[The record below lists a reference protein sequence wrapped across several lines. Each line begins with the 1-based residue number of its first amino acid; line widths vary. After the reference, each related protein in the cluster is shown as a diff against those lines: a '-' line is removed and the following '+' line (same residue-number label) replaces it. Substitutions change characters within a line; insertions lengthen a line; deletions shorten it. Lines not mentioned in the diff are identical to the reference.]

1 MSPAAV
7 NKLREAEKI
16 RTQYSTSTYSTS
28 SGLNFSLVV
37 KKTYMYMYSTPSSFH
52 VGSSV
57 MAFKHSLHV
66 LAYMY
71 PVHTQDA
78 YFLQLQT
85 SSREKSFIC
94 DLVTSEL
101 FIIQR
106 FHKVLVKEQV
116 METPLAQNMYISS

>member
-1 MSPAAV
+1 ML
-7 NKLREAEKI
+7 NKLHARYPI
-16 RTQYSTSTYSTS
+16 VTTYSTS
-28 SGLNFSLVV
+28 SGLNLSLVV

-57 MAFKHSLHV
+57 MAFKHSL